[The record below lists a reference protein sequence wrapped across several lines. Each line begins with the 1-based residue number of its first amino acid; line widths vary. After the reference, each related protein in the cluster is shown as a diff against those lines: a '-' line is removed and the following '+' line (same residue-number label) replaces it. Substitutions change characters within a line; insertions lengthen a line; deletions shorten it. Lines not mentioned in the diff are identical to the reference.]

1 MPDAAQLRELAARML
16 ALALDA
22 KDQQLLER
30 LCVRAS
36 DYLEQARMLEAT
48 QPPATDADFDAFIKR
63 FAVITAI
70 AGSVV
75 ALFKPST

>member
-1 MPDAAQLRELAARML
+1 ML

-36 DYLEQARMLEAT
+36 DYLDQAIALEAA
-48 QPPATDADFDAFIKR
+48 QPPSADA
-63 FAVITAI
+63 
-70 AGSVV
+70 G
-75 ALFKPST
+75 PST

>member
-30 LCVRAS
+30 LCVGAS
-36 DYLEQARMLEAT
+36 DYLDQAIALEAA
-48 QPPATDADFDAFIKR
+48 QPPSADA
-63 FAVITAI
+63 
-70 AGSVV
+70 G
-75 ALFKPST
+75 PST